1 MMRGCLCRAGGS
13 RRHMPMK
20 MKYLPSCALRRI
32 ESPSFLDANSHH
44 SLPDPALDAALLPFC
59 EERGGSRGGEALQL
73 SAQCS
78 ETD

>member
-1 MMRGCLCRAGGS
+1 
-13 RRHMPMK
+13 MPLK
-20 MKYLPSCALRRI
+20 MKYLPSSALRRI
-32 ESPSFLDANSHH
+32 ALPLFLDAKPHH